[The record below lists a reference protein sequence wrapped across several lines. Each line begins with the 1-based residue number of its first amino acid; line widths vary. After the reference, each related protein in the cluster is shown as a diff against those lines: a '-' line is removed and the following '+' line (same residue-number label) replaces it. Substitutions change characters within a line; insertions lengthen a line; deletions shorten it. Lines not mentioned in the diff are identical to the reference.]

1 MKFIERTVIVIVCI
15 VGMVSGQ
22 WLYWNFLSP
31 SHPKPNLEVKPTT
44 SLEISQEHLLELNIN
59 KLPDGDLKNSMTIVL
74 ASEYAG
80 VGTELNELL
89 RAYAQ
94 MQVDLLTRK
103 NEL

>member
-1 MKFIERTVIVIVCI
+1 MKFIERAVIVIVCI
-15 VGMVSGQ
+15 LGLVSGQ
-22 WLYWNFLSP
+22 MLYWNFLSP
-31 SHPKPNLEVKPTT
+31 SRPQPNLEVKPTT

-80 VGTELNELL
+80 VGSELNEML
-89 RAYAQ
+89 RAYAK